1 MVSHPALGFDL
12 QKTLAFPGK
21 PSDAGPPT
29 LVDAGLLYTAA
40 LWDAYCRVLRATNS
54 YPFFL
59 EAVQAL
65 DGVLRVAL
73 VALAPTLFVEL
84 WLVRDHPPIE
94 FDAFALIY
102 FAVNAFNVLLVVRE
116 RLAGRF
122 GGPAPQSEL
131 GDVFPYPI
139 VGRKRFS
146 SSWIAFLVSLVYGA
160 VAVSVLFVSLTYASV
175 LTKGPNPAA
184 AAFLALT
191 LMCDVV
197 YAYARLPTFSRIA
210 EQGLSALQA
219 AGLHTLLVLNV
230 ELPMGLVYVF
240 SSMTHS

>member
-1 MVSHPALGFDL
+1 MVSHPGFGFDL
-12 QKTLAFPGK
+12 QKALSVPGL
-21 PSDAGPPT
+21 PVDSGPPT

-40 LWDAYCRVLRATNS
+40 LWDAYCRVLRATKS

-73 VALAPTLFVEL
+73 VALCPTLFVEF
-84 WLVRDHPPIE
+84 WLARSHPPIE

-102 FAVNAFNVLLVVRE
+102 FAINAVNVLLVLRE

-122 GGPAPQSEL
+122 GGPAPNAEL
-131 GDVFPYPI
+131 GEVFVYQI
-139 VGRKRFS
+139 VGRRRFS
-146 SSWIAFLVSLVYGA
+146 TSWVAFLVTLIYSSVAASL
-160 VAVSVLFVSLTYASV
+160 LFVSLTYASV

-230 ELPMGLVYVF
+230 ELPMGLVYIF
-240 SSMTHS
+240 ASMTHS

>member
-1 MVSHPALGFDL
+1 MVSNPPLDFDL
-12 QKTLAFPGK
+12 QKTLALPGL
-21 PSDAGPPT
+21 PADAGPPT

-73 VALAPTLFVEL
+73 VALAPTLLVEL
-84 WLVRDHPPIE
+84 WLAYDDPPIE
-94 FDAFALIY
+94 MDAFALIY
-102 FAVNAFNVLLVVRE
+102 FAVNALNVLLVLRE

-131 GDVFPYPI
+131 GEVFVYQI
-139 VGRKRFS
+139 VGRRRFS
-146 SSWIAFLVSLVYGA
+146 GDWVAFLVTVIYAA
-160 VAVSVLFVSLTYASV
+160 VAVPLLFVSLTYASV
-175 LTKGPNPAA
+175 LTKGPDQQAA
-184 AAFLALT
+184 GFLSLT

-197 YAYARLPTFSRIA
+197 YVYSRLSTFSRIA
-210 EQGLSALQA
+210 EQGRSALHA
-219 AGLHTLLVLNV
+219 AGLHTFLVLNV

-240 SSMTHS
+240 ASMTHT